1 MTLWVILMY
10 SQGGIT
16 ANPLIGL
23 ELGFVVIFGS
33 TALSGMVDIGQDF
46 IFSQKVKCEGVLNAK
61 FPRNFYVVTMTS
73 FSSPRKNDVIITT

>member
-1 MTLWVILMY
+1 MY
-10 SQGGIT
+10 SQGGIF

-46 IFSQKVKCEGVLNAK
+46 IFPQQVGDHES
-61 FPRNFYVVTMTS
+61 
-73 FSSPRKNDVIITT
+73 